1 VKGATV
7 GPEPQCANA
16 VMMIRPARFGAN
28 PETAASNRFQRAG
41 ADADIA
47 AIARREFDGLARALG
62 DAGVAVHVV
71 EDAPEPPKPDACFP
85 NNWVSFHADGSV
97 VLYPMMA
104 PSRRAERR
112 DKPVDALRDAGFR
125 IARTVDLSGWEA
137 HGEFLEG
144 TGSLVLDRC
153 HRTAYAC
160 RSPRTT
166 PAALADFGERLQY
179 RVIAFDAAGP
189 GGEPAY
195 HTNVLMA
202 IGDGFAVICAEAIRD
217 AGERGQVLS
226 GLAQAGHEPVEITRP
241 EMHAFAGNLLALRA
255 ADGSQVIAMS
265 DTAWQ
270 GLATPARHALERHGR
285 IVTAPIPTIERHG
298 GGSVRCMI
306 AEVFLPR

>member
-1 VKGATV
+1 MNPPDAA
-7 GPEPQCANA
+7 ELQCANT
-16 VMMIRPARFGAN
+16 VLMIRPVCFGAN
-28 PETAASNRFQRAG
+28 PETAASNRFQQAG
-41 ADADIA
+41 ADADTARIA
-47 AIARREFDGLARALG
+47 QREFDGLARALG
-62 DAGVAVHVV
+62 DAGIEVQVV
-71 EDAPEPPKPDACFP
+71 EDTPDPPKPDACFP
-85 NNWVSFHADGSV
+85 NNWVSFHADGTV

-112 DKPVDALRDAGFR
+112 EEPLTALRAAGFR

-166 PAALADFGERLQY
+166 AAALADFAVRLQY
-179 RVIAFDAAGP
+179 RVIAFDATGLS
-189 GGEPAY
+189 GEPAY

-202 IGDGFAVICAEAIRD
+202 IGEDFAVICAEAVTD
-217 AGERGQVLS
+217 DGEREQLLS
-226 GLAQAGHEPVEITRP
+226 ELALAGHEPVAISRA
-241 EMHAFAGNLLALRA
+241 EMHGFAGNLLALRA
-255 ADGSQVIAMS
+255 RDGNQVIAMS
-265 DTAWQ
+265 DAAWQ
-270 GLATPARHALERHGR
+270 SIAPGSRRMLERRGS
-285 IVTAPIPTIERHG
+285 IVTAPIPTIERLG